1 MAIDPFKNPFGFSP
15 AVRPDPNLYG
25 GGYKPQPPVP
35 NPRPKINPDAKDR
48 PSTLPVDSQED
59 TPAWEPRQPGRSQYP
74 PSGSS
79 APAKPNPQPRPQMG
93 GAPVAQQPQQP
104 QQPIA
109 GAPAQAQGST
119 PQPTGSLPSQQP
131 TAQQQPENE
140 GFLSNLWNRFAR
152 NLSGVDENGN
162 LYEGDALKKF
172 RGINDIGM
180 FLGGLGSAIGG
191 DSTGGRLAQ
200 FAYNY
205 SAGNQLADE
214 AARAYREQREF
225 LRAALQALANNRR
238 PY

>member
-1 MAIDPFKNPFGFSP
+1 MAIDQFKNPFGFSP
-15 AVRPDPNLYG
+15 FVSMDPRIFG
-25 GGYKPQPPVP
+25 GGYTPPPVP
-35 NPRPKINPDAKDR
+35 NPRPTTIPPANDR
-48 PSTLPVDSQED
+48 PSTLPVGSSED
-59 TPAWEPRQPGRSQYP
+59 TPSWEPRQPGRAQYP
-74 PSGSS
+74 SSGNS

-93 GAPVAQQPQQP
+93 GAPAAQQPQQP
-104 QQPIA
+104 AA
-109 GAPAQAQGST
+109 GAPAQAQGGT

-131 TAQQQPENE
+131 AAQQQPENE

-225 LRAALQALANNRR
+225 LRAALQALANNRQ